1 MGTPNEGRGI
11 LKGPM
16 NKYLRWIS
24 YFLSAIIIP
33 TIIELSVGWFFDE
46 VLGLRLWSYEGN
58 WMNFRGYIF
67 PSMSLFWGIVITFIM
82 WIIFPRLKK
91 IFLKINE
98 SLAKKI
104 SIVLIGIT
112 VIDFIIN
119 LVITINNL

>member
-58 WMNFRGYIF
+58 WMNFRGYIS
-67 PSMSLFWGIVITFIM
+67 PSMSLFWEIMITFIM